1 MFFCWRNELNTIIH
15 SIKILSQEY
24 FLKCFVVKMV
34 INVSM
39 ALGFVVISLRKGWQT
54 KPIIYSSQV
63 LFWETDILVRH
74 VSVFIYWSESI
85 LLLTW
90 YTVAGLSVGF
100 WVAGSIQKVG
110 RLFSFYFSSIML
122 WTVVLTFWIAAAVFG
137 IAGGMRRL
145 SAYFDNPA
153 VDGFL
158 SRLIDA
164 SQGFINKC
172 FKPPWISKLSKSDSN
187 LVFFLWM

>member
-1 MFFCWRNELNTIIH
+1 MFSCWRNELNTIIH

-39 ALGFVVISLRKGWQT
+39 ALGFVVISLIKGWQT

-137 IAGGMRRL
+137 IAGEMRWLPRILTTL
-145 SAYFDNPA
+145 SYP
-153 VDGFL
+153 G
-158 SRLIDA
+158 
-164 SQGFINKC
+164 
-172 FKPPWISKLSKSDSN
+172 
-187 LVFFLWM
+187 